1 MPIYRVV
8 FPGHKYR
15 EIILDSGGN
24 GGTGGGLLGLA
35 LMPAIWPPPLKIAAL
50 SREGLPTRGA
60 KRPVTQKATVFLY
73 LLRKNERDLKI
84 SKFEDLLGQI
94 REVFSA
100 FPGVLK
106 QPTAHLSALGSK
118 KNTDLGRCDAVSC
131 IFSVSLRRV

>member
-1 MPIYRVV
+1 M
-8 FPGHKYR
+8 

-24 GGTGGGLLGLA
+24 GGNGGTGGTGGGLLGLA
-35 LMPAIWPPPLKIAAL
+35 LMPAIWASSPRNSRSFSRRPSHQRSEAA
-50 SREGLPTRGA
+50 SYPKSHRI
-60 KRPVTQKATVFLY
+60 LY

-106 QPTAHLSALGSK
+106 QPTAHLSTLIPWGARKTRELG
-118 KNTDLGRCDAVSC
+118 
-131 IFSVSLRRV
+131 